1 MRTLCV
7 SALTVICYSVCLA
20 GTKTDDIDVSAAQKA
35 YRKGDVI
42 TGTVARPS
50 KKDAGTTY
58 VLSAGVGDEDF
69 TIVTDSETGVNTFGF
84 ALETTGLDAG
94 VLTLL
99 ALDSDG
105 HTAKGHPKKRL
116 LIDLVDMTINL
127 DRTLATFNDTFPGAG
142 GQVLLD
148 LFGHAAPEKGDMIVT
163 AEIIGPEVFAP
174 DGTKQENF
182 KVKKR
187 DFKRE
192 VEVPLVDE
200 FLNRLT
206 HTLRVRASYTKSGI
220 TIDRVET
227 FDIE

>member
-94 VLTLL
+94 VLTLIPTRPMWPL
-99 ALDSDG
+99 TKASHIALTLGFESNNLS
-105 HTAKGHPKKRL
+105 L
-116 LIDLVDMTINL
+116 LSIHFTLFSTRFDHCQVGLGNFHLLLNL
-127 DRTLATFNDTFPGAG
+127 SYCGLKAIATV
-142 GQVLLD
+142 Q
-148 LFGHAAPEKGDMIVT
+148 
-163 AEIIGPEVFAP
+163 
-174 DGTKQENF
+174 
-182 KVKKR
+182 
-187 DFKRE
+187 
-192 VEVPLVDE
+192 
-200 FLNRLT
+200 NRNYLP
-206 HTLRVRASYTKSGI
+206 
-220 TIDRVET
+220 
-227 FDIE
+227 